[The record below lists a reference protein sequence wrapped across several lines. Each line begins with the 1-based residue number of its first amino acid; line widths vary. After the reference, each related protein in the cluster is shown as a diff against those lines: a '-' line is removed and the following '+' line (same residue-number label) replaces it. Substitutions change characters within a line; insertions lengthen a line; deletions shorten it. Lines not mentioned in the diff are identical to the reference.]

1 MSILQKSNPSYV
13 GSSPVPRKSS
23 LKYHIVISNQSSQ
36 QKTEIPV
43 CGRYW
48 AAVYGL
54 CESKMKKVRTMVKN
68 GSTIAVHGA
77 TNKLN
82 KPTHLKKTVV
92 CHSFWTHF
100 FNENCQKPTD
110 EVRLFPVNKPFLLI
124 YERFFTPWFNK
135 LRENTR
141 TALDE
146 RSWLP
151 GFTCFKS
158 ARYHP
163 DFKDVKHRP
172 KHYHARCKD
181 CDELNGIRLR
191 GFVNSEQRLA
201 FDIAFKAHEAE
212 KVNSS

>member
-1 MSILQKSNPSYV
+1 
-13 GSSPVPRKSS
+13 
-23 LKYHIVISNQSSQ
+23 
-36 QKTEIPV
+36 
-43 CGRYW
+43 
-48 AAVYGL
+48 
-54 CESKMKKVRTMVKN
+54 MVKN

-110 EVRLFPVNKPFLLI
+110 EIRLFPVNKPFLLI

-212 KVNSS
+212 AKSWHVHEETVKLESRRNQGQNSIVIGYDDTSALDEVYQP